1 MNDDE
6 SFKYLDEGLSGL
18 GRISLPDAKSI
29 TGFIFLQ
36 KDKALLVDNKLHCL
50 NMWNSH
56 ALFGVSTLPSLDKL
70 RVGSRR
76 QRILM
81 FYTSF
86 ESS

>member
-18 GRISLPDAKSI
+18 GRISLPDAKSV

-36 KDKALLVDNKLHCL
+36 KDKALIVDNKLHCL

-56 ALFGVSTLPSLDKL
+56 ALFGVSTLPSLDTL
-70 RVGSRR
+70 ILASRKFHTHEFIR
-76 QRILM
+76 
-81 FYTSF
+81 
-86 ESS
+86 